1 MLVSDSI
8 SKANAKFE
16 EKLKKLQEKQAAK
29 IAALEA
35 KALEP
40 KIVKE
45 RTSRAPKEK
54 VYRTGRIISASGVRC
69 DLDIV
74 DDFHKK
80 ANYFYEMSDDFMA
93 TTQMIYSWFRCG
105 KITEPEYRTILS
117 RYEAVKN

>member
-1 MLVSDSI
+1 MTFSDKI
-8 SKANAKFE
+8 AKANAKFDEQLKKFE
-16 EKLKKLQEKQAAK
+16 EKKAAQIAKLLEEEKN
-29 IAALEA
+29 
-35 KALEP
+35 P
-40 KIVKE
+40 KI
-45 RTSRAPKEK
+45 RTPRTPKEK
-54 VYRTGRIISASGVRC
+54 VYRTGRIVSASGVRC